1 MNSERA
7 ELESEEND
15 EHRTAKELTKSM
27 CALVDFLE
35 LTSVE
40 ESMFSNGRLPTL
52 DAEICKKGA
61 EIEFS
66 FYENPQVPNR
76 VLLKDTALPE
86 QTIRSSI
93 IQEVVRRMQ
102 NCCEKIGIEERQE
115 KLLKLA
121 SKMMN
126 SGRSQKS
133 IKIMNVQGVTK

>member
-1 MNSERA
+1 
-7 ELESEEND
+7 
-15 EHRTAKELTKSM
+15 M

-35 LTSVE
+35 LTSEE
-40 ESMFSNGRLPTL
+40 ESMFGNGRLPTL
-52 DAEICKKGA
+52 DAEIWKEGA

-76 VLLKDTALPE
+76 VLLKDAVLPE

-121 SKMMN
+121 LKMIN